1 MHLHIKYHF
10 LLKLYAF
17 KYNLLHL
24 LKIVVKAYKHVI
36 IS

>member
-1 MHLHIKYHF
+1 MYLHIKYYF
-10 LLKLYAF
+10 LLKLYVF